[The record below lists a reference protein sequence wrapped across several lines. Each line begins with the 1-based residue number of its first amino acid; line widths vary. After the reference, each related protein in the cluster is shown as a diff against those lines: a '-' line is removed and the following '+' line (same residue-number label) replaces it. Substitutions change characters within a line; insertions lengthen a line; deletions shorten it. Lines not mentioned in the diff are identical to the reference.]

1 MKNSLEILEE
11 IIKSKKI
18 EKIILAS
25 PVSKI
30 GIKKKEI
37 KPLIIKEIVN
47 YQLSFIKENKAIHKN
62 YNESEILKIF
72 QEEIENFK
80 QINIFT
86 DIEEIQIL
94 RSGKGS
100 EKILRRA
107 IAKKEIVIKEHNK
120 KKEYLI
126 EDGEKCDFLIHLG
139 VMDKDGKVNSK
150 KYDKF
155 RQINRYLEFIKDV
168 ITELPSNRR
177 LKIVDFGS
185 GKAYLTFALY
195 YYLVTIMK
203 KDVEI
208 YGVDIK
214 KDVIEFCNKT
224 ANELNYINLKFVYG
238 DIKSFDTLNNAD
250 FVVTLHACD
259 TATDD
264 AIVQAVKWNAKVIM
278 CVPCCQHEFFNKIEN
293 KSMNSILK
301 HGILKEK
308 IASIITD
315 SLRGNVLEIMGYKV
329 QLIEFIDMEH
339 TPKNILIRAIRKKD
353 RNYKEVAEYVEFKK
367 IWNIT
372 PYIERAFKE
381 ELGIDLCENVKL
393 EKGV

>member
-1 MKNSLEILEE
+1 MKNSMEILEE
-11 IIKSKKI
+11 IIKEKKTD
-18 EKIILAS
+18 KIILAS
-25 PVSKI
+25 PLSKN
-30 GIKKKEI
+30 GIKKMEI
-37 KPLIIKEIVN
+37 KPIIIKNTVN

-86 DIEEIQIL
+86 NIEEIQIL
-94 RSGKGS
+94 RNNKGT
-100 EKILRRA
+100 EKILKKS
-107 IAKKEIVIKEHNK
+107 IEKKEIVIKQHNK

-126 EDGEKCDFLIHLG
+126 DDGEICDFLIYLG
-139 VMDKDGKVNSK
+139 VMDKSGKVKST

-155 RQINRYLEFIKDV
+155 RQINRYLEFIKDIV
-168 ITELPSNRR
+168 NELPSGRR

-195 YYLVTIMK
+195 YYLVQILK

-214 KDVIEFCNKT
+214 KEVIEFCNKT
-224 ANELNYINLKFVYG
+224 AEELKYRNLKFVYG
-238 DIKSFDTLNNAD
+238 DIKSFDILNNAD

-278 CVPCCQHEFFNKIEN
+278 CVPCCQHELFNKIEN
-293 KSMNSILK
+293 KTMTSLLK
-301 HGILKEK
+301 HGIVKEK
-308 IASIITD
+308 LSSLITD
-315 SLRGNVLEIMGYKV
+315 SLRGSVLELMGYKV
-329 QLIEFIDMEH
+329 QLVEFIDMEH
-339 TPKNILIRAIRKKD
+339 TPKNILIRAVRKKE
-353 RNYKEVAEYVEFKK
+353 RNYKETAEYLEFKEF
-367 IWNIT
+367 WNIE
-372 PYIERAFKE
+372 PYIERALKK
-381 ELGIDLCENVKL
+381 ELGIDLTERIEEVK
-393 EKGV
+393 